1 MKKWVSLFLCV
12 LMALSAAAC
21 GDSKGK
27 GGDTSDNAVSDEV
40 VVDLGGY
47 TFTILDGDKAHFAPE
62 SGTALNDRTLEIVE
76 EVEKTFNCNI
86 EVQVVDPSAMF
97 NKIQPSIMAGDKTAD
112 LVVSTTWTFGQLIS
126 ADLMADLNTFDE
138 LDLSNPWWNQSIIPK
153 CTLNGKVLAA
163 SGSFLTHIEK
173 IWVMFFNKKIW
184 QELNYEDPYQL
195 VRDGKWTWDKWDEF
209 AKGAMRDYD
218 GNGVVDS
225 EKDRWGLVAPVGD
238 FSKAMLPSVLNCI
251 YETPASL

>member
-138 LDLSNPWWNQSIIPK
+138 LDLSNPWWNQSVITK
-153 CTLNGKVLAA
+153 CTSNGKVLAA
-163 SGSFLTHIEK
+163 SGPFLTHIEK

-225 EKDRWGLVAPVGD
+225 ERIVGD
-238 FSKAMLPSVLNCI
+238 L
-251 YETPASL
+251 SLR